1 MVINILHIF
10 TFYTLVYEEIL
21 KVQLLGVHNFVI
33 HHTIDNV
40 LKLSLLNASFLRE
53 KMNHF
58 SLKMHQIYHMSFC
71 MTILTRKF
79 C

>member
-53 KMNHF
+53 K
-58 SLKMHQIYHMSFC
+58 
-71 MTILTRKF
+71 
-79 C
+79 